1 MSEKLDA
8 FQKYSFGDLNK
19 MAEACGFSIVAT
31 AGAVIAVPPGMIILT
46 TSPNNWS
53 IGVRY
58 SILARSHYKEV
69 SMTLECM
76 LQTYPYLKE
85 SDYFT
90 VKELMDAEYRRTS
103 AQ

>member
-1 MSEKLDA
+1 MSEKLDTIHN
-8 FQKYSFGDLNK
+8 YSFSYLKN
-19 MAEACGFSIVAT
+19 MAEAGGFSIEAT

-46 TSPNNWS
+46 TSPNNWG

-90 VKELMDAEYRRTS
+90 VKEPMDAEYRRTS
-103 AQ
+103 A